1 MMRVK
6 GQMSQRVKKE
16 KKSQKYQIVRE
27 EKVKKKVKR
36 KIVKGLIIKK

>member
-6 GQMSQRVKKE
+6 GQMSQMVMKK